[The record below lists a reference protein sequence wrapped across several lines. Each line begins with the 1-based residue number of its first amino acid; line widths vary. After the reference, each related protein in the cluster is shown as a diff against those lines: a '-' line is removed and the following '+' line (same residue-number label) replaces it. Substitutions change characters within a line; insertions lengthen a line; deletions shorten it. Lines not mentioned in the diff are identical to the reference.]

1 MIYVAHSILVVY
13 SLFLSKWVIE
23 FIMNR
28 KRT

>member
-1 MIYVAHSILVVY
+1 MIYVAHSIIAMY
-13 SLFLSKWVIE
+13 SLFLGKWVIE